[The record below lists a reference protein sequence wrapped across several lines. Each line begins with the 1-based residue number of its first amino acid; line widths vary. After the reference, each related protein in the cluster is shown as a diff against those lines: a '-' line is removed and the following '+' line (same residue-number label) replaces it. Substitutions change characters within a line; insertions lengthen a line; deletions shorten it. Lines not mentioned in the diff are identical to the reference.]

1 MGLHHQN
8 HEHAVMYEKKAHPP
22 LFQCPEDQ
30 TFLTWLGPKWH
41 DENQMERAAH
51 TTSSTTSQS

>member
-1 MGLHHQN
+1 LHHQN

-22 LFQCPEDQ
+22 LFQCPKDQ